1 MSIKAMGNIG
11 SEKLYVSEN
20 AYNFA
25 KSQNFEKTGKN
36 ELIMDLSS
44 KFSNLKIGIGTQPG
58 GQGHGNVA
66 ISPRILQ
73 KMANDPAEREKYEAL
88 LYDLNELKPIT
99 HDWFG
104 GKIVASGTI
113 INDDGSVSGWS
124 IGQSGDAKEQKSA
137 TQKLL
142 EELEKLQEKR
152 RLEKQKEKNKDN
164 LLDVKI

>member
-1 MSIKAMGNIG
+1 MSIKARGNIG

-36 ELIMDLSS
+36 ELLMDLSS

-88 LYDLNELKPIT
+88 LYDLNELKPLT
-99 HDWFG
+99 HDLVWWQNRS
-104 GKIVASGTI
+104 KWD
-113 INDDGSVSGWS
+113 NN
-124 IGQSGDAKEQKSA
+124 
-137 TQKLL
+137 
-142 EELEKLQEKR
+142 KR
-152 RLEKQKEKNKDN
+152 
-164 LLDVKI
+164 

>member
-11 SEKLYVSEN
+11 NEKLYVSEK
-20 AYNFA
+20 AYKFA

-36 ELIMDLSS
+36 ELLMDLSS
-44 KFSNLKIGIGTQPG
+44 KFSNLKLGIGTQPG
-58 GQGHGNVA
+58 GEGHGNVA

-88 LYDLNELKPIT
+88 LYDLNELKPLT
-99 HDWFG
+99 HNLFG
-104 GKIVASGTI
+104 GKIVASGFI
-113 INDDGSVSGWS
+113 INDDGSVSGWAM
-124 IGQSGDAKEQKSA
+124 GQSGDSKAEKSA

-142 EELEKLQEKR
+142 DELEKLREKR
-152 RLEKQKEKNKDN
+152 KLEKQKEQNKHA

>member
-36 ELIMDLSS
+36 ELLMDLSS

-66 ISPRILQ
+66 ISHRILQ